1 MNAILVIPCFNHGGT
16 AAAVARA
23 ALAHGPV
30 LLVDDGSTDGSPDP
44 PPGVH
49 RLRLDTNRGKGAAL
63 RAGFRY
69 ARDAGFTHAITL
81 DADGQH
87 DPDDIPRFLEAAA
100 RQPDALLVGVRD
112 FVAAGA
118 PARRRRANAFSSF
131 WFRVETGQPLADTQ
145 CGFRC
150 YPLDLVD
157 RLVVRSERYAF
168 ELEVLV
174 RAAWSGARLVP
185 VPVRCTYTSEQV
197 RRSHFRPLLDTVRI
211 ARLNSRLAM
220 QAVLVPRPLRA
231 AWSVGRAVS
240 PRATLREFFGEHAHA
255 PGRLAGAVGIGLF
268 CGIAPIWGYQMLAA
282 VALSQWL
289 RLNKAIALVASNIS
303 IPPVAPLIL
312 WGGLALGH
320 WLFTGQ
326 RLGFAAVTRDTVLER
341 AGEWFVGSIV
351 LALLAGASGF
361 VLSYAAARWWGGR
374 R

>member
-1 MNAILVIPCFNHGGT
+1 MKAILVIPCFNHGET

-23 ALAHGPV
+23 ALRHGPV
-30 LLVDDGSTDGSPDP
+30 VLVDDGSTDGPPDL

-49 RLRLDTNRGKGAAL
+49 LLRLDTNRGKGAAL

-87 DPDDIPRFLEAAA
+87 DAEDIPRFLEAAA
-100 RQPDALLVGVRD
+100 AQPDAMLVGVRD

-131 WFRVETGQPLADTQ
+131 WFRVETGQALADTQ
-145 CGFRC
+145 CGFRA

-185 VPVRCTYTSEQV
+185 VPVRCTYTREQV
-197 RRSHFRPLLDTVRI
+197 RRSHFRPLLDTWRMT
-211 ARLNSRLAM
+211 RLNSRLAM
-220 QAVLVPRPLRA
+220 QAVLVPRSLRA
-231 AWSVGRAVS
+231 AWSAGRAVS
-240 PRATLREFFGEHAHA
+240 PRAMLREFFGEHAHE
-255 PGRLAGAVGIGLF
+255 PGRLAGAIGVGLF

-320 WLFTGQ
+320 WLFTG
-326 RLGFAAVTRDTVLER
+326 RGFEFSKVTRGMVLEY
-341 AGEWFVGSIV
+341 AGEWFVGSLV
-351 LALLAGASGF
+351 LALLAGAAGF
-361 VLSYAAARWWGGR
+361 VLSYAAARWWGR
-374 R
+374 SR